1 MRLRL
6 GIWLE
11 LTIHFGSQD
20 RASLLPDNY
29 LVRATVRCGTSQWYH
44 GPGSPTPS
52 GGHASSSV
60 PVSRPQLSYTEP
72 ESMSPRILWR

>member
-11 LTIHFGSQD
+11 LAIHFGSQD
-20 RASLLPDNY
+20 WANFLPDKY
-29 LVRATVRCGTSQWYH
+29 LVHAAVRCGTSQWSH

-52 GGHASSSV
+52 GGYASFSDPV
-60 PVSRPQLSYTEP
+60 PRPHLSYTEP